1 MTWALVGGDPVSLV
15 HVVGDA
21 QVVVGEQ

>member
-1 MTWALVGGDPVSLV
+1 MTLALVGGDPVPLV

-21 QVVVGEQ
+21 QVVVGGQ